1 MGAARQV
8 ATSLGAVGSVFANP
22 DMRRLQLAWAGASF
36 AMWSFAIALGVYAFG
51 VGGVALV
58 GVAGLIR
65 LLPGAFASPFGGLL
79 GDRHS
84 RRAVLLLSAGSGS
97 VVLGWAAL
105 AVALDAPAA
114 AVFALAGLW
123 TVASSP
129 YVPAEGALLP
139 AVART
144 PQELSASNVA
154 HSAMDSAGFLAGSIV
169 TGILLAITTP
179 EIVFAAAALVSA
191 VSAAQLVKLGRDKR
205 PSYADQIEASGV
217 LRETALGARALLGDT
232 RLRLVGTCLTLLVF
246 FEGAADVLVIIV
258 ALDLLGLGEGSV
270 GYLNAAWGIGA
281 LLGGA
286 ALAVL
291 LDRGRLAMG
300 LLAGSLVAGAAI
312 ALPGIWAVP
321 FAAYLAW
328 VAIGV
333 GYTFVEVVAR
343 TLLQRLG
350 SDETL
355 ARALGFLETS
365 RFGAMALGSIAAPAL
380 VALLGTEGA
389 LIAVG
394 AVLPLFALLHSAAL
408 RSLEVGAP
416 VEECRYALLRANSIF
431 APLPVDTIERLTHD
445 LVPVTA
451 AAGEEVISQG
461 DHGNRF
467 YLIARGEVEVLEDGA
482 FRRHEADG
490 ESFGEIALLRDVA
503 RTATVRATRETELLA
518 LDRDHFIAAVT
529 GHRRS
534 YEVAGALIDGR
545 LSGPTRPPPRDE
557 PAPRR

>member
-431 APLPVDTIERLTHD
+431 APLPVDTIERLSSRPSARD
-445 LVPVTA
+445 RRSRR
-451 AAGEEVISQG
+451 GG
-461 DHGNRF
+461 DQPGRPRESV
-467 YLIARGEVEVLEDGA
+467 LLDRARRGRGARGWRLSAPRSRWRVLRRDRPAARCGAHRDGA
-482 FRRHEADG
+482 SDPRDG
-490 ESFGEIALLRDVA
+490 VA
-503 RTATVRATRETELLA
+503 RARPRS
-518 LDRDHFIAAVT
+518 F
-529 GHRRS
+529 HRRRDRPP
-534 YEVAGALIDGR
+534 AKLRGRRALIDGR